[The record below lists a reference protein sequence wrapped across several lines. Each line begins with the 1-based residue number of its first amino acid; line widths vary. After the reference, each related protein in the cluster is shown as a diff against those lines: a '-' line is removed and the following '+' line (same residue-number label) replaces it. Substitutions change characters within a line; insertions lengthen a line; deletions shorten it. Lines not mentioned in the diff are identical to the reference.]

1 MADDEVGNGL
11 KGEAWRRKK
20 ASTKE
25 SKVKVVTDDDED
37 VGDVFEVKS
46 QGTRTKPTTKSAK
59 TGTEDDDE
67 DVGDV
72 LQVKPKSTRTKP
84 TPKSAKTGTDD
95 DEDVGDV
102 LQVKPKST
110 RTKPAN
116 KKKSKPA
123 KTGTDDDDE
132 DEDAIEGA
140 GAKSSA
146 RKQVDNREAKE
157 AGDNGKVSKRYCSAC
172 ETALR
177 GKRWTVMYRSHNDD
191 ETFHWGCIKRFPKD
205 LDMTTV
211 LGVLRVSKGEDLP
224 LWGELSPMQQRSA
237 KAQKTKIHNGTNRR
251 GCTSGMAASAGT
263 H

>member
-59 TGTEDDDE
+59 TGTE
-67 DVGDV
+67 
-72 LQVKPKSTRTKP
+72 
-84 TPKSAKTGTDD
+84 DD